1 MEERFSAVMFDLDGT
16 LADTLADIAAAGNHV
31 LHHFGRQPIPV
42 QRYRTL
48 AGQGAWWLVEHAL
61 ESNDKALISQG
72 VELLKAF
79 QLKHAHARTTLYPGV
94 AELLDTLTA
103 RNVPMAVLSNK
114 PDAATVQL
122 VSHLLG
128 RWRFTAVRGHRE
140 GTPLKPDPA
149 SAIAIA
155 DELSIPPARWLYV
168 GDTDVDMLTATGAG
182 MFAAGVLWGFREEDE
197 LRRSGAKAIVSEP
210 MQLISL
216 L

>member
-1 MEERFSAVMFDLDGT
+1 MFDLDGT

-31 LHHFGRQPIPV
+31 MQHFGRQPIPV
-42 QRYRTL
+42 PRYRTL
-48 AGQGAWWLVEHAL
+48 AGQGARWLVEHAL
-61 ESNDKALISQG
+61 HSDDQTMIEEG
-72 VELLKAF
+72 VRLLKAF
-79 QLKHAHARTTLYPGV
+79 QLEHAHARTTLYPGI
-94 AELLDTLTA
+94 AELLDALAA
-103 RNVPMAVLSNK
+103 RRVPMAVLSNK

-128 RWRFTAVRGHRE
+128 RWRFAAVRGHRE

-155 DELSIPPARWLYV
+155 DELNILPSRWLYV

-182 MFAAGVLWGFREEDE
+182 MFAAGVLWGFRDEDE

-210 MQLISL
+210 VEL
-216 L
+216 LALL